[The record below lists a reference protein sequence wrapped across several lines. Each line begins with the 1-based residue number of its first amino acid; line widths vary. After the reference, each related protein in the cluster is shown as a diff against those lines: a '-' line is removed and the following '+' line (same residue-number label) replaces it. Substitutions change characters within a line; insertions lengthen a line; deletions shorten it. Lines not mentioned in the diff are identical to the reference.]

1 MGNVLFDRD
10 LVLNV
15 GGLRIASRL
24 SDQAREEL
32 GLQAQDVATILR
44 VTFKVT
50 RSLKKEPNKAEIT
63 LYNLKESNRIS
74 LQERNQ
80 ATTLEAGYVDNISQI
95 FSGDLEFAQNKQDGR
110 NWITTLQSADSSAAY
125 KSARVNTS
133 LKGPAALGDALRTA
147 AKALGIGDGNLEET
161 ISNGSLRGKLIEF
174 VSGVVLSGKAEL
186 NVDKI
191 AKSMGLT
198 WSIQDGQLLFLG
210 PTQFLEARAVKLTPG
225 SGLVGSPEAG
235 EDGVLAVRSLLQP
248 DLLPG
253 QRVQIQNAQIDG
265 FFRIEKTVYIGDTRG
280 REWYADME
288 CKPL

>member
-1 MGNVLFDRD
+1 MGNTLFDRD

-32 GLQAQDVATILR
+32 GLQTADVATILR

-63 LYNLKESNRIS
+63 LYNLKASNRTA

-80 ATTLEAGYVDNISQI
+80 PTTLGAGYIDNISQL
-95 FSGDLEFAQNKQDGR
+95 FSGDLEFAQNRQDGR
-110 NWITTLQSADSSAAY
+110 NWITTLQSGDSSVAY
-125 KSARVNTS
+125 KSARINTS
-133 LKGPAALGDALRTA
+133 LKGPAGLGDVLRTA
-147 AKALGIGDGNLEET
+147 AKSLGVGLGNLEDV
-161 ISNGSLRGKLIEF
+161 ISTGSLRGNLTEF
-174 VSGVVLSGKAEL
+174 VNGIVLSGKAEL

-210 PTQFLEARAVKLTPG
+210 PTQVKEALAVKLIPG

-235 EDGVLAVRSLLQP
+235 EDGILAVRSLIQP

-253 QRVQIQNAQIDG
+253 QKVQIQSAQVDG
-265 FFRIEKTVYIGDTRG
+265 FFRIEKTVFTGDTRG
-280 REWYADME
+280 KEWYADME

>member
-1 MGNVLFDRD
+1 LGNTLFNRD

-24 SDQAREEL
+24 SDQARENL
-32 GLQAQDVATILR
+32 GLQTGDVATILR
-44 VTFKVT
+44 VVFKVT

-63 LYNLKESNRIS
+63 LYNLKESNRTA

-80 ATTLEAGYVDNISQI
+80 STTLEAGYVDNISQL

-110 NWITTLQSADSSAAY
+110 NWITALQSGDSSVAY
-125 KSARVNTS
+125 KSAHINTS
-133 LKGPAALGDALRTA
+133 LKGPAGIGDVLRTA
-147 AKALGIGDGNLEET
+147 AKALGLGDGNLEET
-161 ISNGSLRGKLIEF
+161 IANGSLRGKLTEF
-174 VSGVVLSGKAEL
+174 VNGVVLSGKAEL

-191 AKSMGLT
+191 AKSMGLS
-198 WSIQDGQLLFLG
+198 WSIQDGQHLFLG
-210 PTQFLEARAVKLTPG
+210 PTQTREALAVKLTPG

-235 EDGVLAVRSLLQP
+235 EDGVLSVRSLIQP

-253 QRVQIQNAQIDG
+253 QKIQIQSGQVDG
-265 FFRIEKTVYIGDTRG
+265 YFRVEKTVFTGDTRG
-280 REWYADME
+280 KEWYADME